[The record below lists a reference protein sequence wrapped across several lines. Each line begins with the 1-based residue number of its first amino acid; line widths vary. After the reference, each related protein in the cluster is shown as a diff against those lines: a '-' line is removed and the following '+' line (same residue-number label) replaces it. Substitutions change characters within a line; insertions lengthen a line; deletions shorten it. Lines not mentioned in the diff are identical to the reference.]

1 MSKKHV
7 LIVEDEVIIALDIK
21 KRLENFGFI
30 VDEVA
35 DCAEDALFY
44 VAKYA
49 PDLVL
54 MDIKLNGEVEG
65 TQIVSEIQNRYK
77 IPVVY
82 LTSHSDEETLRIAQ
96 DTKPFGYLLK
106 PVEEN
111 QLKSTVLIALS
122 RFEEENKLSNEQ
134 DKIIKINRKYQ
145 YNFTKKK
152 LYYVDKEIIF
162 GKKEKEFINLLVQN
176 LDDIVPSRQII
187 MHIWKDENV
196 SFPTL
201 RSLIRRT
208 REKIPD
214 DVIEF
219 FVEGY
224 KFNSKLKED
233 EKR

>member
-1 MSKKHV
+1 
-7 LIVEDEVIIALDIK
+7 
-21 KRLENFGFI
+21 
-30 VDEVA
+30 
-35 DCAEDALFY
+35 
-44 VAKYA
+44 
-49 PDLVL
+49 
-54 MDIKLNGEVEG
+54 
-65 TQIVSEIQNRYK
+65 
-77 IPVVY
+77 
-82 LTSHSDEETLRIAQ
+82 
-96 DTKPFGYLLK
+96 
-106 PVEEN
+106 
-111 QLKSTVLIALS
+111 VLIALS

>member
-1 MSKKHV
+1 M
-7 LIVEDEVIIALDIK
+7 
-21 KRLENFGFI
+21 
-30 VDEVA
+30 
-35 DCAEDALFY
+35 
-44 VAKYA
+44 
-49 PDLVL
+49 
-54 MDIKLNGEVEG
+54 
-65 TQIVSEIQNRYK
+65 
-77 IPVVY
+77 
-82 LTSHSDEETLRIAQ
+82 
-96 DTKPFGYLLK
+96 K

-122 RFEEENKLSNEQ
+122 RFEEENKLSSEQ